1 MGRRAAG
8 SILTTAGDEGNESVV
23 RIDGSLAADAG
34 DDDHYCQPS
43 CAQDDARADDDNYF
57 RSEDDAYGD
66 ADETFGS
73 HADGEVVGGA
83 YRDIGSS
90 TEEEGGEGW
99 NSDDAGEYDE
109 ASTPTQADEA
119 EGDSLT
125 NFDETY
131 YETTDDE
138 LTDGESDITFVL
150 LRDGCFVDRCLERRL
165 GPGTG

>member
-8 SILTTAGDEGNESVV
+8 SKPTTAGDEGDESVV
-23 RIDGSLAADAG
+23 RIDDSFAADAG

-43 CAQDDARADDDNYF
+43 CAQADARADDDDCF
-57 RSEDDAYGD
+57 LSEDDIYGD
-66 ADETFGS
+66 ADETFSS
-73 HADGEVVGGA
+73 HADGEVVSSTD
-83 YRDIGSS
+83 RDVGSS

-109 ASTPTQADEA
+109 ASTSTQADEA
-119 EGDSLT
+119 EGDSPT
-125 NFDETY
+125 DFDETY